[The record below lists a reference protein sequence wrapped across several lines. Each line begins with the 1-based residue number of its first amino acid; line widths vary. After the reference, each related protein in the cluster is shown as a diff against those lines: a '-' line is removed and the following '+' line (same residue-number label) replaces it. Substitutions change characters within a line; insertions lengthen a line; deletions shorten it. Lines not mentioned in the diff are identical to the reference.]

1 MGALKRRRLLS
12 TALLSVGGLFGVPAS
27 PAHAQGGDAGVAIGA
42 QAPDFRLPTLPA
54 SKVGSGDS
62 GRAVDRAAN
71 VAAGSA
77 ANSAVSAAA
86 STAADR
92 ASGNAASGAGVQ
104 RSLAE
109 FAGKVVWLDFWASW
123 CGPCRQSFPW
133 MNAMQARHGE
143 RGLRVIAVSL
153 DRREADAQRFLEQTP
168 AQFLV
173 LHDAAAT
180 TPVRY
185 GVAGMPT
192 SVLIGRDGRVLARH
206 SGFTPSAAAR
216 LEPLIER
223 ALDARP

>member
-1 MGALKRRRLLS
+1 MGALKRRRLLLA
-12 TALLSVGGLFGVPAS
+12 ALLSAGGLFGAL
-27 PAHAQGGDAGVAIGA
+27 ANATRAQIPDTGA
-42 QAPDFRLPTLPA
+42 AVGMPAPDFRLPAL
-54 SKVGSGDS
+54 
-62 GRAVDRAAN
+62 
-71 VAAGSA
+71 AAGD
-77 ANSAVSAAA
+77 AA
-86 STAADR
+86 SR
-92 ASGNAASGAGVQ
+92 AGFE

-153 DRREADAQRFLEQTP
+153 DRREADARRFLEQTP

>member
-1 MGALKRRRLLS
+1 MGSLKRRRLLLA
-12 TALLSVGGLFGVPAS
+12 ALLCTGGLSGALGNAAS
-27 PAHAQGGDAGVAIGA
+27 AQAADTGAAIGTP
-42 QAPDFRLPTLPA
+42 APGFRLPALA
-54 SKVGSGDS
+54 AGNSGSSAVGD
-62 GRAVDRAAN
+62 
-71 VAAGSA
+71 AAGSA
-77 ANSAVSAAA
+77 SR
-86 STAADR
+86 ST
-92 ASGNAASGAGVQ
+92 GVE

-133 MNAMQARHGE
+133 MNAMQARLGD

-153 DRREADAQRFLEQTP
+153 DRREADALRFLEQTP
-168 AQFLV
+168 ARFLV

-206 SGFTPSAAAR
+206 SGFTASSAAR